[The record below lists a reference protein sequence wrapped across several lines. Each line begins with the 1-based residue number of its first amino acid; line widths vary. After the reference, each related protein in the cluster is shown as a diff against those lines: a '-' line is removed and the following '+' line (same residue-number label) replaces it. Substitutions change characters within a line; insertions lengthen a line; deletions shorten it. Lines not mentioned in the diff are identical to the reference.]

1 MFKSHINERLMLDVD
16 KLLFFPLQQA
26 LFAVSSVMGFDVKT
40 FKHRLYIV
48 FFRETR
54 AVNMIRSCNGLIH
67 FTVDCFYLY
76 QIIISCNKNINFGTG
91 SSHSHKLSF

>member
-1 MFKSHINERLMLDVD
+1 MFKIHINQRLMLDVD
-16 KLLFFPLQQA
+16 KLSFPLQQA
-26 LFAVSSVMGFDVKT
+26 LFAVSSVVGFDVKT

-48 FFRETR
+48 FLRETR
-54 AVNMIRSCNGLIH
+54 AVNMIWSCNGLFH

-76 QIIISCNKNINFGTG
+76 QFKISYNKNINFGAG